1 MIPFSNSPT
10 CVAAAL
16 IVVCGMKPLSLTTR
30 ILSLR
35 STSGK
40 IGEQDISAKEKKIA
54 EEDLKLNYCGMCF
67 TIVVS
72 TFSIHFGPFSS
83 KSNERKCLIPE
94 AAV

>member
-1 MIPFSNSPT
+1 MWNEASFPNYKDS
-10 CVAAAL
+10 
-16 IVVCGMKPLSLTTR
+16 LSLV
-30 ILSLR
+30 R

-72 TFSIHFGPFSS
+72 TFSIHFGDFPQRAM
-83 KSNERKCLIPE
+83 KEN
-94 AAV
+94 V